1 MSERTRVYGVTLAA
15 AAAVCPVRPL
25 TRVSVA
31 LLSSI
36 FWGGL
41 FLSVRARARLC
52 IVVRVVRR
60 TGGVG
65 STVVIASS

>member
-41 FLSVRARARLC
+41 FLSVRARACLC

-65 STVVIASS
+65 LTVVIASS